1 MAKVIMVGLPKGGV
15 AKTTVT
21 RNLGYELA
29 QAGKKVL
36 MIDFDGQAN
45 LSICCGIDQPKE
57 LEVTVGN
64 LLKYE
69 KDGLELPP
77 HSEYLL
83 NVDGV
88 DLIPANKYLTAVET
102 EMKMDY
108 GCDQLLGNIVEAY
121 REDYDYILID
131 TGPNEGTLTV
141 NALCA
146 ADSILI
152 PMDLQIFALAA
163 VQEVVTSIIKLRRR
177 LKKKLDFEGIVFNR
191 YDERTNLANQIMSEV
206 KEIYGNSI
214 PMFKATIPQTVRI
227 GEAHYP
233 KADITVAGFETTN
246 LPSYYDVAVG
256 NVPFGNY
263 QVDDPTYNYLRF
275 SIHNYFAAK
284 MIDQVRPGG
293 ITAF

>member
-1 MAKVIMVGLPKGGV
+1 MVGLPKGGV

-77 HSEYLL
+77 RSEYLL

-108 GCDQLLGNIVEAY
+108 GCDQLLGNIIE
-121 REDYDYILID
+121 RFNEDYDYILID
-131 TGPNEGTLTV
+131 TGPNEGILTV

-177 LKKKLDFEGIVFNR
+177 LKKRLDIEGIVFNR
-191 YDERTNLANQIMSEV
+191 YDGRTNLAQEIMGQV

-214 PMFKATIPQTVRI
+214 PMFGATIPQTVRI
-227 GEAHYP
+227 GEAHYCSKPVSLHAP
-233 KADITVAGFETTN
+233 KST
-246 LPSYYDVAVG
+246 
-256 NVPFGNY
+256 
-263 QVDDPTYNYLRF
+263 
-275 SIHNYFAAK
+275 AAK
-284 MIDQVRPGG
+284 
-293 ITAF
+293 AFQQIAAELIAKYEEV